1 MLATDWSARMGLT
14 VPIVNAPMGGVAGA
28 ALAAAVSRAGGL
40 GMLGMGSSASLPKL
54 TAELRGLAELKSPFG
69 IGLVDWVAAAEPG
82 LLDAAL
88 AARPALL
95 SVGFGNDFSWV
106 APARDAGVRTATQVG
121 DLAAA
126 QRAVDAGVDVLIA
139 RGSEGGGHGAPLVG
153 TLPLL
158 TSVLD
163 RYPAVPVLAAGGISS
178 GRGVAAVLA
187 AGASA
192 AWVGTA
198 FSACA
203 EASVSPAVRKALL
216 AARDTD
222 TVTTRAFD
230 VAQGYGWPATLP
242 ERVLRNAF
250 TEKWDGREAEL
261 TDAERDALAAAV
273 AAEDHRLAPINAG
286 QGVGVL
292 NSVESA
298 ADVIERL
305 CTDAA
310 RLLGR
315 WADGR

>member
-1 MLATDWSARMGLT
+1 MISTDWSARMGLT
-14 VPIVNAPMGGVAGA
+14 VPIVNAPMGGVAGG

-40 GMLGMGSSASLPKL
+40 GMLGLGSSASLSQL
-54 TAELRGLAELKSPFG
+54 ETGLHELSELESPFG
-69 IGLVDWVAAAEPG
+69 IGLVDWVAAAEPR
-82 LLDAAL
+82 LLDAAI

-95 SVGFGNDFSWV
+95 SVGFGDDFSWV
-106 APARDAGVRTATQVG
+106 APARDAGVTTATQVG

-139 RGSEGGGHGAPLVG
+139 RGAEGGGHGAPLVG

-163 RYPAVPVLAAGGISS
+163 RYSVPVLAAGGISS

-187 AGASA
+187 AGAA
-192 AWVGTA
+192 GAWVGTA
-198 FSACA
+198 FSACL
-203 EASVSPAVRKALL
+203 EASVSPAVRTQLL

-222 TVTTRAFD
+222 TVTTRVFD
-230 VAQGYGWPATLP
+230 VAQGYPWPATLP

-250 TEKWDGREAEL
+250 SDTWDGREAEL

-292 NSVESA
+292 DTVESA
-298 ADVIERL
+298 AEVVARL
-305 CTDAA
+305 GAEA
-310 RLLGR
+310 KRLLGR
-315 WADGR
+315 WGETG

>member
-1 MLATDWSARMGLT
+1 MLATDWSARMGLR
-14 VPIVNAPMGGVAGA
+14 VPVVNAPMGGVAGA

-40 GMLGMGSSASLPKL
+40 GMLGMGSSASATKL
-54 TAELRGLAELKSPFG
+54 TAELRDLAELEAPFG
-69 IGLVDWVAAAEPG
+69 IGLVDWVAAAEPE

-95 SVGFGNDFSWV
+95 SVGFGDDFFWV
-106 APARDAGVRTATQVG
+106 APARDAGVITATQVG

-139 RGSEGGGHGAPLVG
+139 RGGEGGGHGAPRVG

-163 RYPAVPVLAAGGISS
+163 RHRLPVLAAGGISS

-187 AGASA
+187 AGAAA

-198 FSACA
+198 FSACL
-203 EASVSPAVRKALL
+203 EASVSPAVRQALL
-216 AARDTD
+216 DARDTD
-222 TVTTRAFD
+222 TVTTRVFD
-230 VAQGYGWPATLP
+230 VAQGYPWPDTLP
-242 ERVLRNAF
+242 ERVLRNTFAD
-250 TEKWDGREAEL
+250 KWDGREAEL
-261 TDAERDALAAAV
+261 GDAEREALAAAV
-273 AAEDHRLAPINAG
+273 AAADHRSAPINAG

-292 NSVESA
+292 DTVESA

-315 WADGR
+315 WAGAR

>member
-1 MLATDWSARMGLT
+1 MLATDWSARMGLR

-40 GMLGMGSSASLPKL
+40 GMLGMGSSASRAKL
-54 TAELRGLAELKSPFG
+54 ETELIGLSGLEFPFG

-95 SVGFGNDFSWV
+95 SVGFGDDFSWV
-106 APARDAGVRTATQVG
+106 APARDAGVTTATQVG

-139 RGSEGGGHGAPLVG
+139 RGTEGGGHGAPRVG

-163 RYPAVPVLAAGGISS
+163 RHSLPVLAAGGISS

-187 AGASA
+187 AGAAA

-198 FSACA
+198 FSACL
-203 EASVSPAVRKALL
+203 EASVTPAVRNALL
-216 AARDTD
+216 DAHDTD
-222 TVTTRAFD
+222 TVTTRVFD
-230 VAQGYGWPATLP
+230 VAQGYPWPATLP

-250 TEKWDGREAEL
+250 TDKWDGRETEL
-261 TDAERDALAAAV
+261 TGAEREALAAAV
-273 AAEDHRLAPINAG
+273 AAGDHRMAPVNAG

-292 NSVESA
+292 DTVASA
-298 ADVIERL
+298 ADVVETL
-305 CTDAA
+305 CADAA

-315 WADGR
+315 WAGQR